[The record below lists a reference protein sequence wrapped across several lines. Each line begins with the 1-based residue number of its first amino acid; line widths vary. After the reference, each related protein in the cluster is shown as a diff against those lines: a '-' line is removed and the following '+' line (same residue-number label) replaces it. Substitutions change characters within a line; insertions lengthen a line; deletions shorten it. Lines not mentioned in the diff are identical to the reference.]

1 MNFVGTGQTL
11 SGEDFARAAA
21 RIGCDEATIRAV
33 TFVEARGQGFDA
45 RRRPIILPER
55 HVLYRNLAGEKRQR
69 AVNQGLAY
77 SSWQPGRYP
86 ASQDGRYELLERMI
100 GIDEPAGLKAA
111 SWGIGQVLAENAELC
126 GYNSARALVEKCLEG
141 EGGQIDVMVGFILG
155 KGLGDELRRR
165 DWAGFAYGYNG
176 KSYAKNEYDVKLDRA
191 YRRLSIGAS
200 AAYNPL
206 SDGLL
211 SVGDKGDVVIVL
223 QRAIGVHADGDFGSI
238 TEQAVRDFQ
247 REHGLTIDGKV
258 GRQTG
263 KMLGLTFWE

>member
-1 MNFVGTGQTL
+1 MNFVGTGQLL
-11 SGEDFARAAA
+11 SANDFARAAGK
-21 RIGCDEATIRAV
+21 IGCEEAAIRAV

-55 HVLYRNLAGEKRQR
+55 HVFYRNLSGEKRQR

-77 SSWQPGRYP
+77 ASWQPGRYQ
-86 ASQDGRYELLERMI
+86 ATQDGRYEMLDRMVA
-100 GIDEPAGLKAA
+100 IDETAGLEAP
-111 SWGIGQVLAENAELC
+111 SWGIGQVLGENAELC
-126 GYNSARALVEKCLEG
+126 GFDTPQAMIAKCLES
-141 EGGQIDVMVGFILG
+141 EGGQLDVMVGFILG
-155 KGLGDELRRR
+155 KGLADELRRR

-176 KSYAKNEYDVKLDRA
+176 KAYAKNEYDVKLDRA

-211 SVGDKGDVVIVL
+211 SVGDKGEVVMVL
-223 QRAIGVHADGDFGSI
+223 QRAIGAHADGDFGSI
-238 TEQAVRDFQ
+238 TEQAVRNFQ

-258 GRQTG
+258 GKQTG

>member
-21 RIGCDEATIRAV
+21 RIGCDEAAIRAV

-45 RRRPIILPER
+45 QRRPIILPER
-55 HVLYRNLAGEKRQR
+55 HVFYRNLSGERRQR

-86 ASQDGRYELLERMI
+86 ATQDGRYELLERMV
-100 GIDEPAGLKAA
+100 GIDEPAGLRAG

-126 GYNSARALVEKCLEG
+126 GYDTPQALVETCLTS
-141 EGGQIDVMVGFILG
+141 EGGQLDVMVGFILG
-155 KGLGDELRRR
+155 KGLGGALRRR

-176 KSYAKNEYDVKLDRA
+176 KAYAKNQYDVKLDRA
-191 YRRLSIGAS
+191 YRRLSVGAS

-206 SDGLL
+206 ADGLL
-211 SVGDKGDVVIVL
+211 SAGDKGDVVAVL
-223 QRAIGVHADGDFGSI
+223 QRAIGIPADGDFGSI

-247 REHGLTIDGKV
+247 REHGLTVDGKV

-263 KMLGLTFWE
+263 RMLGLTFWE